1 MKRFVLILI
10 TCCFTC
16 AVSYAQTDSTLV
28 KHSDEPTLSD
38 KENLLLDEL
47 ESIIKKRVNTL
58 ARYKIYKTQNTY
70 NLIKLDTA
78 TGRLWQVQYGMNN
91 SSTRMEVPIDDTSLL
106 SEWANITAGR
116 FELYPT
122 ENMYTFI
129 LIDTVLGFTYQV
141 QWHTNPNQRFRIPIR

>member
-1 MKRFVLILI
+1 MKKLVLIVI
-10 TCCFTC
+10 TCFISC

-28 KHSDEPTLSD
+28 KHNDEPTLSD
-38 KENLLLDEL
+38 KEWLLLDEL
-47 ESIIKKRVNTL
+47 ESIIKERVNTL
-58 ARYKIYKTQNTY
+58 PRYKLYKTENTY

-106 SEWANITAGR
+106 MEGANLTAGR

-129 LIDTVLGFTYQV
+129 LIDTLWGFTYQV
-141 QWHTNPNQRFRIPIR
+141 QWNTNPNQRFRIRIK